1 MTCAA
6 WTTDSWLRFWFW
18 WLVVCDLCCM
28 DSRHLAEV
36 LVLVAGGV

>member
-6 WTTDSWLRFWFW
+6 WTVDIWLRFW
-18 WLVVCDLCCM
+18 WLVVCDLCCR